1 MAKIQPKPTVV
12 VIIQAR
18 MGSSRL
24 PGKVLKTCFGK
35 IVLGWVVDRLSKSV
49 FEPQIIVATTDKEED
64 DLISRWCETQQLVC
78 FRGSEWD
85 VLGRFYNAYKKYS
98 DAKVIVR
105 ICADNPLISFQ
116 VMDRVITEYCS
127 RDCDYMSNANHPP
140 NYSEDGFAVEV
151 FSPYALELAHMN
163 AKLLSEREHV
173 CPWMKKELKANW
185 INTCPGYSHKL
196 SVDTQQDLR
205 AVERVFQELEAI
217 SDFSI
222 EEVDELLNT
231 MPEIKLINHDS
242 IINSGYHK
250 SINNDRLIK

>member
-1 MAKIQPKPTVV
+1 
-12 VIIQAR
+12 

-35 IVLGWVVDRLSKSV
+35 IVIDWVVDRLSKSTYN
-49 FEPQIIVATTDKEED
+49 PQIIVATTFKEED
-64 DLISRWCETQQLVC
+64 DLISNWCETKQIVC

-85 VLGRFYNAYKKYS
+85 VLGRFYSAHKKHS
-98 DAKVIVR
+98 EAKVIVR

-127 RDCDYMSNANHPP
+127 KECDYMSNANHPP

-151 FSPYALELAHMN
+151 FSSNALELAHMN
-163 AKLLSEREHV
+163 SKLLSEREHV
-173 CPWMKKELKANW
+173 CPWMKKNLKANW
-185 INTCPGYSHKL
+185 TNTCSGYSHKL
-196 SVDTQQDLR
+196 SVDTEQDLR

-222 EEVDELLNT
+222 EDVNELLNN
-231 MPEIKLINHDS
+231 MPEIKLINQDS
-242 IINSGYHK
+242 VINSGYQK
-250 SINNDRLIK
+250 SIKNDRLIK

>member
-1 MAKIQPKPTVV
+1 MVKKRPKPKVA

-35 IVLGWVVDRLSKSV
+35 IVIDWVVDRLSKSIY
-49 FEPQIIVATTDKEED
+49 EPQIIVATTDKEED
-64 DLISRWCETQQLVC
+64 DLISSWCKTKQLIC

-85 VLGRFYNAYKKYS
+85 VLGRFYNAYKKHS
-98 DAKVIVR
+98 DAKVLVR

-116 VMDRVITEYCS
+116 VMDQVIERYCS
-127 RDCDYMSNANHPP
+127 IDCDYMSNANHPP

-151 FSPYALELAHMN
+151 FSPRALELAHIN
-163 AKLLSEREHV
+163 SKLLSEREHV

-185 INTCPGYSHKL
+185 INTRAGYSHKL
-196 SVDTQQDLR
+196 SVDTEQDLQ
-205 AVERVFQELEAI
+205 AVERIFQELEAV

-222 EEVDELLNT
+222 EDVDELLHN

-242 IINSGYHK
+242 VVNSGYQK
-250 SINNDRLIK
+250 SIKNDRLIK